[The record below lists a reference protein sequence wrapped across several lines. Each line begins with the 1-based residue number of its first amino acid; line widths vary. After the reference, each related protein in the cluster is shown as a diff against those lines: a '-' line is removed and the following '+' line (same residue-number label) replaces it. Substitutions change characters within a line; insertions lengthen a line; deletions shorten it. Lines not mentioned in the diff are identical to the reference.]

1 MIKETILTGDRP
13 TGPLHLGHYIGSLL
27 SRTKLQHQHLQ
38 YVMVADVQA
47 LTDNYAQ
54 PEKIRHNIIE
64 VLKDYLAVG
73 IDPELS
79 TIFLQSQIASIAELT
94 VYYLNLVSVARLERN
109 PTVKLELQQKNFNA
123 SIPAGFL
130 CYPISQAADITA
142 FRATLIPVGED
153 QLPMLEQTNEIVRK
167 FNRLYNSNYL
177 LEANASLTNI
187 SRLVGIDGKAKASKS
202 LNNCIF
208 LRDDPQTIKEK
219 VFAMYTD
226 ANHLKVSDPGKVAGN
241 VVFSYLDAFH
251 EDKQELAALK
261 AHYTKGG
268 LGDMALKKI
277 LNEDLQK
284 LLAPINEK
292 RQSLAEKDLRDIL
305 AAGSAKCAKVADETL
320 RQVKDIMGIFNQGK
334 DWF

>member
-54 PEKIRHNIIE
+54 PEKIRHNITQ

-109 PTVKLELQQKNFNA
+109 PTVKLELQQKDFNE

-130 CYPISQAADITA
+130 CYPVSQAADITA

-153 QLPMLEQTNEIVRK
+153 QLPMIEQTNEIVRK

-177 LEANASLTNI
+177 LEAKASLTNMP
-187 SRLVGIDGKAKASKS
+187 RLVGIDGKAKASKS

-208 LRDDPQTIKEK
+208 LKDAPAVIKEK

-320 RQVKDIMGIFNQGK
+320 RQVKDIMGVYSIY
-334 DWF
+334 